1 MRVEKYRVYTRLWFS
16 PRSSVGY
23 LGLFV
28 SLPTCSVYDS
38 HFVLLLNDP
47 HAKHLQCAG
56 LPTGL
61 ALAAATAAAES
72 EDGAP
77 PAARTGASLNEL
89 LSRKRRPLLANV
101 PFEEAIEAAT
111 EPTDGACFL
120 TLLRSLPHF
129 TIWRPL

>member
-1 MRVEKYRVYTRLWFS
+1 M
-16 PRSSVGY
+16 
-23 LGLFV
+23 
-28 SLPTCSVYDS
+28 YDS

-56 LPTGL
+56 RPTGL

-77 PAARTGASLNEL
+77 PAARTGASLDEL
-89 LSRKRRPLLANV
+89 LFKKRRPLLANV

-120 TLLRSLPHF
+120 TLPPHF
-129 TIWRPL
+129 TAFLAAMYLIAGADTATALETGL

>member
-1 MRVEKYRVYTRLWFS
+1 M
-16 PRSSVGY
+16 
-23 LGLFV
+23 
-28 SLPTCSVYDS
+28 YDS

-77 PAARTGASLNEL
+77 PAARTGASLDEL
-89 LSRKRRPLLANV
+89 L
-101 PFEEAIEAAT
+101 FEEAIEAAT